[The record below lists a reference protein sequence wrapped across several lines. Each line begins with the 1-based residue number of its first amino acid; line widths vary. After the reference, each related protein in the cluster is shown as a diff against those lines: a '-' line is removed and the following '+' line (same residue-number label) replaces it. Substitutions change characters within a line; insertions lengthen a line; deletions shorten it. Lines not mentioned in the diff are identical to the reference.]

1 MKIKVSISSILTL
14 VLISGVLQ
22 VFAAGDKSEGLVF
35 YYDYAEINNGK
46 VADQSGNGYDGE
58 IEGNITIVEDPEHG
72 KVAKFESGSY
82 LKLEPEKVK
91 KDGNIPTNAFSILA
105 WVNVE
110 NNGAHH
116 AIFNA
121 RSADNTWLT
130 HPEIRVGEA
139 TYRWLLRAAA
149 GNKIFDMK
157 AGSPKPG
164 KWVHYAG
171 TYDRKKKPGAILFI
185 DGKPVGEAA
194 GDLPVSADWDQ
205 GARVGFN
212 IDNKRPFT
220 GMMDEVSVWEYGF
233 SQEEIQEI
241 IEKGLDGFLAVNP
254 VEKLAT
260 TWATVKS
267 SR

>member
-1 MKIKVSISSILTL
+1 MQALMTP
-14 VLISGVLQ
+14 
-22 VFAAGDKSEGLVF
+22 
-35 YYDYAEINNGK
+35 N
-46 VADQSGNGYDGE
+46 
-58 IEGNITIVEDPEHG
+58 
-72 KVAKFESGSY
+72 
-82 LKLEPEKVK
+82 
-91 KDGNIPTNAFSILA
+91 
-105 WVNVE
+105 
-110 NNGAHH
+110 
-116 AIFNA
+116 
-121 RSADNTWLT
+121 R
-130 HPEIRVGEA
+130 
-139 TYRWLLRAAA
+139 
-149 GNKIFDMK
+149 
-157 AGSPKPG
+157 KPG
-164 KWVHYAG
+164 E
-171 TYDRKKKPGAILFI
+171 ILFI
-185 DGKPVGEAA
+185 DGKPVGEAV

>member
-1 MKIKVSISSILTL
+1 MIER
-14 VLISGVLQ
+14 
-22 VFAAGDKSEGLVF
+22 KS
-35 YYDYAEINNGK
+35 
-46 VADQSGNGYDGE
+46 
-58 IEGNITIVEDPEHG
+58 
-72 KVAKFESGSY
+72 
-82 LKLEPEKVK
+82 
-91 KDGNIPTNAFSILA
+91 
-105 WVNVE
+105 
-110 NNGAHH
+110 
-116 AIFNA
+116 
-121 RSADNTWLT
+121 R
-130 HPEIRVGEA
+130 
-139 TYRWLLRAAA
+139 
-149 GNKIFDMK
+149 
-157 AGSPKPG
+157 
-164 KWVHYAG
+164 
-171 TYDRKKKPGAILFI
+171 GAILFI

>member
-1 MKIKVSISSILTL
+1 
-14 VLISGVLQ
+14 
-22 VFAAGDKSEGLVF
+22 
-35 YYDYAEINNGK
+35 
-46 VADQSGNGYDGE
+46 
-58 IEGNITIVEDPEHG
+58 
-72 KVAKFESGSY
+72 
-82 LKLEPEKVK
+82 
-91 KDGNIPTNAFSILA
+91 
-105 WVNVE
+105 
-110 NNGAHH
+110 
-116 AIFNA
+116 
-121 RSADNTWLT
+121 
-130 HPEIRVGEA
+130 
-139 TYRWLLRAAA
+139 
-149 GNKIFDMK
+149 MK

-194 GDLPVSADWDQ
+194 GDLPVSADWNQ

-254 VEKLAT
+254 VEKLAS